1 MPETL
6 QAPPLNKRDKILV
19 YFLAAPED
27 QRECA
32 AIKKYLAPVIRSSRV
47 PIEIDSDF
55 EIPAGEDTEKYKQR
69 LYEADIVIA
78 FISADFI
85 DDEETYQ
92 RTKKVI
98 SRYNNNETVMLPVL
112 VRNCLWKSTPF
123 VNLPLLPKNFQPL
136 NNKQFWNSEDDA
148 LTAVVTD
155 IYESINAFSEYA
167 ESHSPSLTETKK
179 APEQP
184 GIQVENKPP
193 VTSATAVQPEEQP
206 TSFADIKPPPEKP
219 RVQLKSTVQLEE
231 NWRKK
236 YYKDVLWK
244 RAAAF
249 FLDNL
254 LTMIPVML
262 IAFVIAT
269 VAVVGPEEEVSD
281 EKLYFIFWF
290 TLSVYFIVCA
300 IMESSQWRG
309 TFGKRIM
316 KLQIT
321 DKDGAPVSFFRALWR
336 NIVRWIIGY
345 SYLLI
350 FPLII
355 QYFTFKSSRQL
366 FHDQLS
372 NTLIGE
378 KIKK

>member
-19 YFLAAPED
+19 YFLAAAED

-155 IYESINAFSEYA
+155 IYESINAFSDYA
-167 ESHSPSLTETKK
+167 ESHSPSPTETKK
-179 APEQP
+179 ASDQP
-184 GIQVENKPP
+184 GIQVEMQPP
-193 VTSATAVQPEEQP
+193 VTSATAVQPEEQ
-206 TSFADIKPPPEKP
+206 TASFADIKPPPEKP

-262 IAFVIAT
+262 IAFVIAA
-269 VAVVGPEEEVSD
+269 VAVVGPEEDVSD

-372 NTLIGE
+372 KTLIGE

>member
-1 MPETL
+1 MNDTL
-6 QAPPLNKRDKILV
+6 NAPAPTKREKILV

-27 QRECA
+27 QQECV
-32 AIKKYLAPVIRSSRV
+32 AIKKYLSPVLRNSKI
-47 PIEIDSDF
+47 PIQINSDF
-55 EIPAGEDTEKYKQR
+55 EIPAGEDVNSYKLR
-69 LYEADIVIA
+69 LYSADIVIA

-98 SRYNNNETVMLPVL
+98 ARYNNNETIMLPIL
-112 VRNCLWKSTPF
+112 VRNCLWRSTPF

-148 LTAVVTD
+148 LTSVVSDITD
-155 IYESINAFSEYA
+155 SINAFSDYA
-167 ESHSPSLTETKK
+167 AAQTPPPAEEKHNAAPAIEKDETSSPSLNFTKNRDQEK
-179 APEQP
+179 GPE
-184 GIQVENKPP
+184 VTKP
-193 VTSATAVQPEEQP
+193 S
-206 TSFADIKPPPEKP
+206 PPPRQFAQQKKF
-219 RVQLKSTVQLEE
+219 VALEE
-231 NWRKK
+231 NWRGQ

-254 LTMIPVML
+254 LTMFPVMF
-262 IAFVIAT
+262 IAFAMAS
-269 VAVVGPEEEVSD
+269 VAVVGSDEEVSD
-281 EKLYFIFWF
+281 EKVSYILFF
-290 TLSVYFIVCA
+290 TFSLYFIVCA
-300 IMESSQWRG
+300 IMESSKWRG

-321 DKDGAPVSFFRALWR
+321 DKDGHPITFGRALWR
-336 NIVRWIIGY
+336 NIVRWIVGY

-350 FPLII
+350 IPLII
-355 QYFTFKSSRQL
+355 QYFTFKKSKQL

-372 NTLIGE
+372 KTVIGE
-378 KIKK
+378 RLKQ